1 MKCRKQCLVHCK
13 CMVLGAGKLDVA
25 VVMLLAQCLTFNK
38 YLNIKIKQLVTNTV
52 PVILKSYKYIQNVI
66 VARP

>member
-13 CMVLGAGKLDVA
+13 CMVLGAGELDVA
-25 VVMLLAQCLTFNK
+25 IVMLLAQYLTFNK
-38 YLNIKIKQLVTNTV
+38 YLNIKIEQLVTNTV

>member
-1 MKCRKQCLVHCK
+1 
-13 CMVLGAGKLDVA
+13 MVLGAGELDVA
-25 VVMLLAQCLTFNK
+25 IVMLLAQYLTFNK
-38 YLNIKIKQLVTNTV
+38 YLNIKIEQLVTNTV